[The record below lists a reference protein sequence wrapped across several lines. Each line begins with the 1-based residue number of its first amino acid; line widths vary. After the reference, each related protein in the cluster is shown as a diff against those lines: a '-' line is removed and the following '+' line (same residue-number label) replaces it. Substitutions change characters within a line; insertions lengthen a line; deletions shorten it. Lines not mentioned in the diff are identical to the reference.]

1 MRLMKNLSNALR
13 LTLRGSQDDVL
24 ATVRTAVLVA
34 KNLQTTLQL
43 DAEGTDC
50 FTAHFGGAASDQLLL
65 GLLDSA
71 RRQLALLSSAA
82 GSEFAMEV
90 RLLSEE
96 AGISLVVR
104 SASLAMSGGNVRDR
118 SQPSI
123 HRP

>member
-1 MRLMKNLSNALR
+1 VKNRSNALG
-13 LTLRGSQDDVL
+13 LTLRGNQDDVL
-24 ATVRTAVLVA
+24 ATVRTAVVVA

-43 DAEGTDC
+43 DMEGTDC
-50 FTAHFGGAASDQLLL
+50 FKAHFGGAASDQLLL

-71 RRQLALLSSAA
+71 RRQLGLLSSAS

-104 SASLAMSGGNVRDR
+104 SASPARCQEAM
-118 SQPSI
+118 
-123 HRP
+123 